1 MSSQRVRRVQKL
13 AREVLGESIGRL
25 KDPRLGFA
33 TVTQVR
39 MSADLGR
46 ARVLVSVIGSEEEKA
61 ATMAGLAS
69 AAPRL
74 RTELGQS
81 MRTRKTPELVFELDN
96 QAEEA
101 ERLERLFKQV
111 RDEEGG

>member
-1 MSSQRVRRVQKL
+1 MSSQRLQRVQNL
-13 AREVLGESIGRL
+13 AREVLGESLRRL

-33 TVTQVR
+33 TITGVR
-39 MSADLGR
+39 VSPDLAR
-46 ARVLVSVIGSEEEKA
+46 ARVLVSVIGSEEEKT
-61 ATMAGLAS
+61 ATMAALAS

-74 RTELGQS
+74 RAELGQS
-81 MRTRKTPELVFELDN
+81 MRTRKTPELVFELDR

-111 RDEEGG
+111 RGEEGG